1 MFCGNCGTKLP
12 DEAAFCGNCG
22 TPVPKAKKEK
32 HRPLSQASISPQDK
46 SLVGWSP
53 NSNDPEIL
61 EAARQNKK
69 SAIGCAWFF
78 MLFFPIG
85 FILAGLL
92 IDEMPLNEAII
103 IGVGLGVLM
112 LVINL
117 WRIKDMKAP
126 QWEGVVIEKY
136 KKERRE
142 HKKDDSMTT
151 YTELTTIIKTEAG
164 KKKRITERDSERHMY
179 DYLAVGDRVR
189 YHPSFGTYEKYD
201 KSKDRIIYCNV
212 CRMMNPISNDR
223 CKRCNNLLF
232 K

>member
-1 MFCGNCGTKLP
+1 
-12 DEAAFCGNCG
+12 
-22 TPVPKAKKEK
+22 
-32 HRPLSQASISPQDK
+32 
-46 SLVGWSP
+46 
-53 NSNDPEIL
+53 
-61 EAARQNKK
+61 
-69 SAIGCAWFF
+69 

-164 KKKRITERDSERHMY
+164 KKRITERDSEDICTTIWR
-179 DYLAVGDRVR
+179 R
-189 YHPSFGTYEKYD
+189 
-201 KSKDRIIYCNV
+201 
-212 CRMMNPISNDR
+212 
-223 CKRCNNLLF
+223 
-232 K
+232 